1 MTTAVESVH
10 SSLAAMVGESHVV
23 SEPAACA
30 ALAVGGK
37 IPQHI
42 VSPATAEGVAEVLKF
57 AADHDLAVIPRG
69 KGTKLALG
77 MPPRRYDLAL
87 SLEKLTQVWH
97 YEPADLTI
105 SVEAGMKIG
114 DLQDFLGREGL
125 WLPMDPRGGASAT
138 VGGILATNSAG
149 PLRQRFGSARDM
161 VLGIKV
167 ATTEGKLVK
176 SGGRVV
182 KNVAGYD
189 LCKLL
194 VGSYGTLG
202 VIVEASLKLFPRP
215 ASRATWVLEPG
226 TLGLARDL
234 RRRILN
240 SPLEPLCMVLLN
252 TLAAGLL
259 QNGMQE
265 GEAPGPELWIE
276 VGGSTSVL
284 ERHAKDLAEMGRS
297 MGVPSR
303 RVSEHTAE
311 SCWVRLRNYDQLFV
325 DSFPEVMVLKATLP
339 IASSEEFLSF
349 AQQGAEAEEVK
360 MASFAQVGVGIVHL
374 ILWGGKLGTVADRLV
389 TNTRKAAASL
399 GGALVV
405 EQYAS
410 GFDAERDPWGAP
422 GDSLEAMRKLKA
434 AWDPKGVLSP
444 GRFVGG
450 L

>member
-1 MTTAVESVH
+1 
-10 SSLAAMVGESHVV
+10 
-23 SEPAACA
+23 
-30 ALAVGGK
+30 
-37 IPQHI
+37 
-42 VSPATAEGVAEVLKF
+42 
-57 AADHDLAVIPRG
+57 VIPRG
-69 KGTKLALG
+69 NGTKLAIG
-77 MPPRRYDLAL
+77 SPPRRYDLAL
-87 SLEKLTQVWH
+87 SLEKLNHIWH

-105 SVEAGMKIG
+105 SVEAGMKLG
-114 DLQDFLGREGL
+114 DLQEFLGREGL
-125 WLPMDPRGGASAT
+125 WLPLDPRGGASAT

-149 PLRQRFGSARDM
+149 PLRLRFGSARDM
-161 VLGIKV
+161 VLGIRV

-189 LCKLL
+189 LCRLL

-215 ASRATWVLEPG
+215 ASRATWVFEPG

-252 TLAAGLL
+252 TVASGLL
-259 QNGMQE
+259 QKGLQE
-265 GEAPGPELWIE
+265 GEAQGLELWIE
-276 VGGSTSVL
+276 VGGSPGVL
-284 ERHAKDLAEMGRS
+284 ERHAKELAEMGQS
-297 MGVPSR
+297 IGVPSR
-303 RVSEHTAE
+303 RVSEQTAE
-311 SCWVRLRNYDQLFV
+311 SCWVRLRNYDQLFA
-325 DSFPEVMVLKATLP
+325 DSFPEAMVLKATLP
-339 IASSEEFLSF
+339 IASCEGFLSL

-360 MASFAQVGVGIVHL
+360 VASFAQLGVGIVHL
-374 ILWGGKLGTVADRLV
+374 GLWGEKLGTVAERLV

-405 EQYAS
+405 EQYPN
-410 GFDAERDPWGAP
+410 GFDAEGDAWGAP

-434 AWDPKGVLSP
+434 AWDPKGILSP

-450 L
+450 I